1 MPARKHREGA
11 ELEEW
16 RARRERH
23 ELQTAIARQT
33 VRSLSGHALIRFR
46 EAAQM
51 LGVTEKTLREHERD
65 DPNWPRRVR
74 LSEKITGYRLMDLER
89 LIDSG
94 MAPSETE
101 ASE

>member
-16 RARRERH
+16 EAARSHRLKLRKEAR
-23 ELQTAIARQT
+23 TAAR
-33 VRSLSGHALIRFR
+33 SMSGHALLRLK
-46 EAAQM
+46 EAAEF

-65 DPNWPRRVR
+65 DPNWPLRVR
-74 LSEKITGYRLMDLER
+74 LSEKITGYRLMDLEA

-94 MAPSETE
+94 MVSSEPETAE
-101 ASE
+101 